1 MRRAIAGGA
10 GGGVKGGV
18 GGQSGHVPSGAV
30 RRQNQSSRS
39 RPSSSSLTTTSTLTN
54 ASGGMGETTPA
65 SPMRRRDLMIGLRG
79 NGSSDISSV

>member
-1 MRRAIAGGA
+1 
-10 GGGVKGGV
+10 
-18 GGQSGHVPSGAV
+18 
-30 RRQNQSSRS
+30 
-39 RPSSSSLTTTSTLTN
+39 LTN